1 MKNKTFSMGWFK
13 DLFCVFFKELLWSNI
28 PVVAIFIW
36 GVVSIYF
43 FQDEWWVVSLIG
55 SFVIVVLFLIL
66 SYISEKKKS

>member
-13 DLFCVFFKELLWSNI
+13 DLFFVFFKELLWSNI

-36 GVVSIYF
+36 GVVSVYF
-43 FQDEWWVVSLIG
+43 FPDEWWVVSLIG
-55 SFVIVVLFLIL
+55 SFVIIVLFFIL